1 MCLSV
6 NGNYPQY
13 FFIIWCNPA
22 LETRAVSLNISK
34 TFDKVWH
41 KGLLFKL
48 ESMGISGDLLNLMES
63 FLRER
68 FQRILLNGQSSVWAS
83 IKAGIPQGSILFF
96 SWFTLMIF
104 LMVSL
109 QTQNSLLLAHL
120 FSELLMTLMIQQ
132 VIWTPISRKYLNGLL
147 NEKYLLIQIL
157 PNKLNNMPVQNASS
171 QKHLD
176 MILDEKLNF
185 EYHLKEKCLKSNK
198 GIGVIKKLQNILQ
211 RQALLTIYKW
221 FVRPHLD
228 YRDIIYDELKN
239 ESFCQK
245 LESYQYNAALAITGA
260 IRDTSQTKIYKELG
274 LESLKFRIYF
284 RRLCTFFKIQQSGL
298 PSYLFNLIP
307 QSNIFTTPNNQIN
320 WKVFIVEQV
329 FLKILFFLMLL
340 MNGTSLNQRLEILD
354 HI

>member
-1 MCLSV
+1 
-6 NGNYPQY
+6 
-13 FFIIWCNPA
+13 
-22 LETRAVSLNISK
+22 
-34 TFDKVWH
+34 
-41 KGLLFKL
+41 
-48 ESMGISGDLLNLMES
+48 
-63 FLRER
+63 
-68 FQRILLNGQSSVWAS
+68 
-83 IKAGIPQGSILFF
+83 
-96 SWFTLMIF
+96 
-104 LMVSL
+104 
-109 QTQNSLLLAHL
+109 
-120 FSELLMTLMIQQ
+120 
-132 VIWTPISRKYLNGLL
+132 
-147 NEKYLLIQIL
+147 
-157 PNKLNNMPVQNASS
+157 MPVQNASS
-171 QKHLD
+171 QKHLG

-298 PSYLFNLIP
+298 PS
-307 QSNIFTTPNNQIN
+307 
-320 WKVFIVEQV
+320 
-329 FLKILFFLMLL
+329 
-340 MNGTSLNQRLEILD
+340 
-354 HI
+354 